1 MNLIVNIVLP
11 LAVLVSMNIRI
22 YRTMKGQ
29 FWYRTKRDQVRFAAI
44 LFPIPNYFGPI
55 NALGGLI
62 KARFCNLSCYH
73 CAEIY
78 HLGLH
83 QHEGGRTSPGRR
95 LFKILYKKIFR
106 QKITYAC

>member
-44 LFPIPNYFGPI
+44 LSPIPLYTT
-55 NALGGLI
+55 
-62 KARFCNLSCYH
+62 
-73 CAEIY
+73 
-78 HLGLH
+78 LGL
-83 QHEGGRTSPGRR
+83 
-95 LFKILYKKIFR
+95 LML
-106 QKITYAC
+106 

>member
-44 LFPIPNYFGPI
+44 LSPIPNYFGPI
-55 NALGGLI
+55 
-62 KARFCNLSCYH
+62 Y
-73 CAEIY
+73 
-78 HLGLH
+78 
-83 QHEGGRTSPGRR
+83 
-95 LFKILYKKIFR
+95 
-106 QKITYAC
+106 